1 MRINAAARANG
12 MSYNQFI
19 SGLHKA
25 GIELDRKVL
34 ADLAVSDPA
43 AFTAVVEQAK
53 AALESSKE
61 AVTRL
66 ITSASNPTLKLVRK
80 LLAQKRKREE
90 LGLFA
95 VEGEDLVDA
104 AAAAGIEPIELLVA
118 GESIEPELLAAVSTL
133 PHPARV
139 VGVFRT
145 AALPR
150 EPRETTLALWRVSD
164 PGNIGTLLR
173 AADAFGAAVALSDGC
188 ADPLG
193 SKALRASAGAI
204 FRVPLLA
211 FDDAPGTRVAL
222 VAHDAPPLHELDLS
236 GQVTFVLGAERQGL
250 PEDVVRQAHEVAT
263 IATSGAAES
272 LNVAVAG
279 AIALYE
285 RSRG

>member
-1 MRINAAARANG
+1 
-12 MSYNQFI
+12 
-19 SGLHKA
+19 
-25 GIELDRKVL
+25 
-34 ADLAVSDPA
+34 
-43 AFTAVVEQAK
+43 
-53 AALESSKE
+53 
-61 AVTRL
+61 L

-104 AAAAGIEPIELLVA
+104 ARAAGIEPIELLVA
-118 GESIEPELLAAVSTL
+118 GETVEPELLAAISSL
-133 PHPARV
+133 AHPPRV

-145 AALPR
+145 ASLPQDA
-150 EPRETTLALWRVSD
+150 RETTLALWRVVD

-173 AADAFGAAVALSDGC
+173 AADAFGAAIALSEGC

-204 FRVPLLA
+204 FRVPLVA
-211 FDDAPGTRVAL
+211 WDDVAGERVAL
-222 VAHDAPPLHELDLS
+222 VAHGGTPLHELELT
-236 GQVTFVLGAERQGL
+236 GPTTFLLGAEREGL
-250 PEDVVRQAHEVAT
+250 PEDLVAQSNYVAT
-263 IATSGAAES
+263 IPTTGAAES

-285 RSRG
+285 RSRPT